1 MIRLSPRWR
10 KVINDLWDN
19 KPRMILVVL
28 AIATGVLA
36 FGSVFIARDQMLAK
50 MNDQWNATHPPDI
63 IYYMDDF
70 DEEFVRSVTAMRNV
84 EKAEGVAFMT
94 VKLIADDDKEHEL
107 DIWAWKDNANI
118 EYIRVNPLTGN
129 WPPQR
134 REIFLERSSAEE
146 LGASVGDIITLELS
160 SGEQKELVMAGTVHD
175 YFAEPPGLSNWLT
188 SYTSMDTLRW
198 MGHSGLYDDLR
209 VGLVPEIDTMDE
221 IEQAATELKGQF
233 ERDGYGVHY
242 TDLDLQ
248 RHWGAETTE
257 AVTGILAGIGF
268 FSLGLSG
275 FLVMNTISAL
285 ITQQK
290 RQIGMM
296 KAIGASG
303 QQVTGIYIAMVII
316 FGLLA
321 LAVAAPAGALL
332 GYGMVY
338 LVADFLNFDINSFG
352 IPPWVFLVEALAAI
366 ALPLFA
372 ALIPII
378 GGTRV
383 TVRQAI
389 SDYGIA
395 AVRVKRG
402 LLDRIVERVR
412 GASRPIIL
420 SIRNTFRRKG
430 RLFLTLGTLAIAGSI
445 VIAVLNVQASMKAEA
460 GMIMK
465 LFQFDVEVIFDQGY
479 SSRMVER
486 EALAVDGVTSAE
498 TWTAISGQLMRPDG
512 SEGTSFTV
520 YGTPTES
527 PFIDADIQEGR
538 WLEPG
543 DTNALVLSSTLRKM
557 EPDVSIGDEIFMRV
571 NGMRR
576 RWKVV
581 GFFTS
586 LGEEQ
591 LAYATY
597 DTVAHLEG
605 SYGSSS
611 VILVGTEQHD
621 PDFQAQ
627 VATALEEHL
636 KDRGVGI
643 EYTITGTDIIEQDSS
658 EIDFIVMFLLILAG
672 LIAVVGALGLTG
684 TMSLNVLER
693 TREIGV
699 MRAIGAGNA
708 ILRRIVVSEGVLI
721 GVISWALALLAAI
734 PMTMLAVNVVGEAVM
749 GQPSMF
755 VYSPLGVIAWLAV
768 VVVIS
773 GLASLVPA
781 RAASRISVRESLAY
795 E

>member
-10 KVINDLWDN
+10 KVFNDLWEN

-28 AIATGVLA
+28 AIATGILA

-50 MNDQWNATHPPDI
+50 MNDQWNATNPPDI

-94 VKLIADDDKEHEL
+94 VNLIADEQEHEL
-107 DIWAWKDNANI
+107 DIWAWKGNANI
-118 EYIRVNPLTGN
+118 EYIRVIPETGN

-146 LGASVGDIITLELS
+146 LGVSVGDIITLELS
-160 SGEQKELVMAGTVHD
+160 SGEQKELVLAGTVHD
-175 YFAEPPGLSNWLT
+175 YFVEPPSLSPWLT
-188 SYTSMDTLRW
+188 GYTSMDTLRW

-209 VGLVPEIDTMDE
+209 VGLVPEISGQGAIERAATDLKNQ
-221 IEQAATELKGQF
+221 IEQDGYAVYYTELG
-233 ERDGYGVHY
+233 
-242 TDLDLQ
+242 LDK
-248 RHWGAETTE
+248 HWGAETTE
-257 AVTGILAGIGF
+257 AVTAILAGIGF

-296 KAIGASG
+296 KAIGATG
-303 QQVTGIYIAMVII
+303 RQVTGIYLAMVIV

-321 LAVAAPAGALL
+321 LAVAVPVGALL
-332 GYGMVY
+332 GYGMVT
-338 LVADFLNFDINSFG
+338 LVADFLNFDINTFS
-352 IPPWVFLVEALAAI
+352 IPAWVFLAETLAAI
-366 ALPLFA
+366 ALPLLA

-445 VIAVLNVQASMKAEA
+445 VIAVINVQASMKAEA

-465 LFQFDVEVIFDQGY
+465 LFQFDAQIVFDQGY

-486 EALAVDGVTSAE
+486 EALAVDGITSAE
-498 TWTAISGQLMRPDG
+498 TWTAISGQRMRPDG

-520 YGTPTES
+520 YGAPPES
-527 PFIDADIQEGR
+527 PFIEADIQEGR
-538 WLEPG
+538 WLQPG
-543 DTNALVLSSTLRKM
+543 DTNALVMSSTLRKM
-557 EPDVSIGDEIFMRV
+557 EPDVSVGDEIFMRV
-571 NGMRR
+571 NGVRR

-581 GFFTS
+581 GIFTS
-586 LGEEQ
+586 LGEEE

-597 DTVAHLEG
+597 DYVAHIEG

-611 VILVGTEQHD
+611 MILVGTENHD
-621 PDFQAQ
+621 AESQSRIAN
-627 VATALEEHL
+627 ALEEHL

-643 EYTITGTDIIEQDSS
+643 DYTITGTEIAEQNGS

-708 ILRRIVVSEGVLI
+708 VLRRIVVSEGVLI
-721 GVISWALALLAAI
+721 GVISWALALLTAI
-734 PMTMLAVNVVGEAVM
+734 PMTMLAVRVVGNAVM
-749 GQPSMF
+749 GQPTMF
-755 VYSPLGVIAWLAV
+755 VYSPVGMIAWLGV

-773 GLASLVPA
+773 ALASLIPA